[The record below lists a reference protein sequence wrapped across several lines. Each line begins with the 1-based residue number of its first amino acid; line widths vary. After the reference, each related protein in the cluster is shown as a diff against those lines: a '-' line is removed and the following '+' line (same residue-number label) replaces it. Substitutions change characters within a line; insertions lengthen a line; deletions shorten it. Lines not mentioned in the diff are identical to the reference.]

1 MKEFTKRDL
10 LFEVATFNAYSFVIV
25 TEEDVNDVMDEIQE
39 HGASI
44 ITDED
49 ERAMALAKLDMPYN
63 STCEVYRAGG
73 CIFTQGAI

>member
-10 LFEVATFNAYSFVIV
+10 MFEVATFNADSFVIE

-49 ERAMALAKLDMPYN
+49 ERAVALAKLDIPYD
-63 STCEVYRAGG
+63 STCDVYRAGG
-73 CIFTQGAI
+73 CIFTQGTI

>member
-10 LFEVATFNAYSFVIV
+10 LFEVATFNAYSFVIK